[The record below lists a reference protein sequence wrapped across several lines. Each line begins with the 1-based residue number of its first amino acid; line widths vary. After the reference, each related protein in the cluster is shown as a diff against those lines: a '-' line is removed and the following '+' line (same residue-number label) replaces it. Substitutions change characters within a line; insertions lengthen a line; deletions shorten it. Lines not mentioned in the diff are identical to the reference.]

1 MHRPERDDAV
11 GVLDD
16 PLMLPHV
23 PPDLWPALIFGVVV
37 WIALM
42 AATRD

>member
-1 MHRPERDDAV
+1 
-11 GVLDD
+11 
-16 PLMLPHV
+16 MLPHV
-23 PPDLWPALIFGVVV
+23 PPDLWPAIIFGAVI